1 MLGTFVDKIS
11 GFFDRRFV
19 IAHWM
24 PALTGLGLALGLA
37 GLLLGPQDVFQWW
50 TGRSETAQAIMGLAA
65 LLGVTLLAFL
75 LDALTTPLVR
85 LYEGYWSEGSL
96 TRWARKRQQ
105 DALSEAK
112 NTIKETRAKGA
123 QATPGEKRAGAHAY
137 HLRYYNFPR
146 NAGRLKPTQLG
157 NVLSAAEEYPHQM
170 YSLDAVIWWPRMA
183 TSLPEAFSA
192 QIDAA
197 LTPMLALLN
206 LSTVF
211 IAAALGGTLA
221 VLPTG
226 NPWWAMPI
234 ILAAGL
240 LLARLCYGAAVSQ
253 ATGYAQMIR
262 VAFDLYRQA
271 ALKQMHIPVPDNLV
285 DERRLWSALN
295 TWVYHY
301 IPPWEAAQGEQ
312 SVAAHPFYYDK
323 QKPTADRRLTT
334 DDRPSTADS

>member
-37 GLLLGPQDVFQWW
+37 GLLLGPRDTFHWW
-50 TGRSETAQAIMGLAA
+50 TGRSETAQAIMGLAG

-85 LYEGYWSEGSL
+85 LYEGYWPEGKLS
-96 TRWARKRQQ
+96 RWARGGQQ
-105 DALSEAK
+105 KVLAEAK
-112 NTIKETRAKGA
+112 NTIKETRAKGEK
-123 QATPGEKRAGAHAY
+123 ATPGEKRAGAHAY

-146 NAGRLKPTQLG
+146 NAGKLKPTQLG
-157 NVLSAAEEYPHQM
+157 NVLSAAEEYPLQM

-211 IAAALGGTLA
+211 ITAALGGTLA

-226 NPWWAMPI
+226 NPWWVMPI
-234 ILAAGL
+234 ILVAGL
-240 LLARLCYGAAVSQ
+240 MLARLCYGASVSQ
-253 ATGYAQMIR
+253 AIGYAQMIR
-262 VAFDLYRQA
+262 VAFDLYRHK
-271 ALKQMHIPVPDNLV
+271 ALEQMRIPVPDNLV
-285 DERRLWSALN
+285 AERRLWTALN

-301 IPPWEAAQGEQ
+301 IPPWEAAQGEEGEEGIT
-312 SVAAHPFYYDK
+312 AHPFYFK
-323 QKPTADRRLTT
+323 KKKRPAT
-334 DDRPSTADS
+334 DD